1 MSNSSS
7 LFLSNTKSRPV
18 SQSPSKEVILQ
29 MELHIFI
36 FTVEVQSESMHES
49 TLQIEVHVL
58 LTVEGQRESMLVS
71 TLQIEVQ
78 SESLLDVGLSMFQME
93 L

>member
-7 LFLSNTKSRPV
+7 LFPSNTKSRPV

-36 FTVEVQSESMHES
+36 FTVEVQ
-49 TLQIEVHVL
+49 
-58 LTVEGQRESMLVS
+58 RESMLIKLS
-71 TLQIEVQ
+71 HHITQIPHKNKR
-78 SESLLDVGLSMFQME
+78 MF
-93 L
+93 LNKLCSV

>member
-1 MSNSSS
+1 M
-7 LFLSNTKSRPV
+7 LV
-18 SQSPSKEVILQ
+18 STLQIEVHVL
-29 MELHIFI
+29 L
-36 FTVEVQSESMHES
+36 TVEGQRESMLVS

>member
-1 MSNSSS
+1 M
-7 LFLSNTKSRPV
+7 LV
-18 SQSPSKEVILQ
+18 
-29 MELHIFI
+29 
-36 FTVEVQSESMHES
+36 S